1 MIRTERNSVRSNS
14 RGVVF
19 SNASFMRFVLH
30 RATVDADSS
39 QSMSG
44 LVLALGFL
52 LALSSALLIVSDKH

>member
-1 MIRTERNSVRSNS
+1 SNS